1 MSTATITN
9 GNGNGNGAS
18 HPLTYPDG
26 LPDSVAPL
34 GDKAAGLFRTLLLVV
49 GVAALVLILGA
60 VSNPKQFFHS
70 YLFGYVF
77 ALDVALGALFWT
89 MIHHVADAGW
99 SVGLRRVFENMSRAI
114 LPLAVLFVPV
124 LIGTFSGNLYAW
136 YDFVHGS
143 EPPDGHLKRLWHVK
157 HAYFATPF
165 FLFRVVLYFGVWI
178 AYSVAM
184 RNWSTRQDAVG
195 GAALTR
201 KMQWWAPSGVALL
214 GLTTTFFAFDILMSL
229 QYSWFSTIFGV
240 YFWVGG
246 IRGSLATCVLVVV
259 TLRAMGYLRNT
270 ITMEHLHDVA
280 KLMFGFT
287 VFWAY
292 IAFAQ
297 YFLIWYGNMPEET
310 QFYLL
315 RRNGSWYTLSI
326 LLPILYFVVP
336 FFMLLPRAHKRSP
349 KWLAVIA
356 VWVVVMHAY
365 DLYWQILPVLHQDTV
380 HLHWL
385 DFAAPVFMLGVLIAS
400 TVWGFLRL
408 PLIPI
413 RDARLNETSGYEN
426 ETP

>member
-1 MSTATITN
+1 MSTATTDTPN
-9 GNGNGNGAS
+9 GGTS
-18 HPLTYPDG
+18 PLTYPEG

-34 GDKAAGLFRTLLLVV
+34 GDTVPSLIRILIAVIGATVMLL
-49 GVAALVLILGA
+49 GIGA
-60 VSNPKQFFHS
+60 VSDSKQFYHS

-77 ALDVALGALFWT
+77 ALDIALGALFWVL
-89 MIHHVADAGW
+89 IHHVSDAGW
-99 SVGLRRVFENMSRAI
+99 SVGLRRIFENINRAI
-114 LPLAVLFVPV
+114 IPLAVLFIPV
-124 LIGTFSGNLYAW
+124 LIGIYTGNLHKW
-136 YDFVHGS
+136 YEFIHKDPATLEGHEVH
-143 EPPDGHLKRLWHVK
+143 LQHVK
-157 HAYFATPF
+157 HIFFSAPF
-165 FLFRVVLYFGVWI
+165 FLARIVLYFGVWI

-184 RNWSTRQDAVG
+184 RNWSTQQDYVG
-195 GAALTR
+195 GAAFTR

-214 GLTTTFFAFDILMSL
+214 GLTATFFAFDILMSL

-246 IRGSLATCVLVVV
+246 IRGSLATCVLVVLA
-259 TLRAMGYLRNT
+259 LRSAGYLRQT

-292 IAFAQ
+292 IGFAQ

-315 RRNGSWYTLSI
+315 RRNGAWNLMSI

-336 FFMLLPRAHKRSP
+336 FFMLLPRTHKRNP
-349 KWLAVIA
+349 RWLAFIA
-356 VWVVVMHAY
+356 TWVLVMHAY
-365 DLYWQILPVLHQDTV
+365 DLYWQILPVLHNDTI
-380 HLHWL
+380 HFHYL
-385 DFAAPVFMLGVLIAS
+385 DVAAPVCMFAVLILS
-400 TVWGFLRL
+400 TVWGLQRL

-413 RDARLNETSGYEN
+413 RDARLNETIGYEN